1 MDESI
6 YNWGHKSSVAL
17 RHPTCMYKQIT
28 VKVFK
33 KYINH
38 LLKGNKKIYK
48 TTLDHPN

>member
-6 YNWGHKSSVAL
+6 YNSGHKSSVAL

-38 LLKGNKKIYK
+38 LFKGNRKYIK
-48 TTLDHPN
+48 LL